1 MLRSTMQ
8 TEQIVALLITERNR
22 LDATIQ
28 ALQGAAK
35 RRGRQPEASP
45 TPSAP
50 AAVPVASLQ

>member
-1 MLRSTMQ
+1 MQ